1 MAKPGGR
8 EIARA
13 GWMVEGTTAGAGTG
27 VAVGIGVAV
36 GAGVGV
42 SEAVGKGAGVAGM
55 VVRVG
60 GTGLTGA
67 GTGEQADMPKTITI
81 NEKAIFFM

>member
-1 MAKPGGR
+1 
-8 EIARA
+8 
-13 GWMVEGTTAGAGTG
+13 MVEGTTAAVGTG
-27 VAVGIGVAV
+27 VAVGG
-36 GAGVGV
+36 GVGV